1 MNERNFDAKVY
12 HRINDSLI
20 FEYLCPLDAIDVSKI
35 TL

>member
-1 MNERNFDAKVY
+1 MNAKVY
-12 HRINDSLI
+12 HRINGSLI